1 MRAADVERKLCGEHL
16 LDFRSL
22 FPIPLTLSPC
32 LSVLCQLSSVLK
44 SMLHLYRTS
53 SPQMALFLEK
63 GCGIGCLMKLYHVH
77 STSSTLN
84 LVALYPPAQTCLQL
98 LEPLVL
104 FQFLFRLFRRESSQL
119 PLFQWGVLVYHLCL
133 ARPSITGFVQST
145 DICSTSHPLG
155 IYQLCSIPIIAGSA
169 ISVVVIGGTLR
180 DG

>member
-84 LVALYPPAQTCLQL
+84 LVALYPPTDMSLVVRTTGTL
-98 LEPLVL
+98 LV
-104 FQFLFRLFRRESSQL
+104 F
-119 PLFQWGVLVYHLCL
+119 
-133 ARPSITGFVQST
+133 
-145 DICSTSHPLG
+145 
-155 IYQLCSIPIIAGSA
+155 IPII
-169 ISVVVIGGTLR
+169 
-180 DG
+180 